1 MDFVAGETYLTLMPG
16 ETLTCSDIGVFSDDN
31 ALEPD
36 EVFGLELYTL
46 FEPFPLPI
54 STAEVT
60 IVDDG
65 CKCL

>member
-1 MDFVAGETYLTLMPG
+1 MPG
-16 ETLTCSDIGVFSDDN
+16 ESLTCTDIGVFSDDN

-60 IVDDG
+60 VVDDG

>member
-1 MDFVAGETYLTLMPG
+1 MPG
-16 ETLTCSDIGVFSDDN
+16 ETLTCTDIEVFRDDI

-54 STAEVT
+54 STANVT
-60 IVDDG
+60 VIDDE
-65 CKCL
+65 CKYL